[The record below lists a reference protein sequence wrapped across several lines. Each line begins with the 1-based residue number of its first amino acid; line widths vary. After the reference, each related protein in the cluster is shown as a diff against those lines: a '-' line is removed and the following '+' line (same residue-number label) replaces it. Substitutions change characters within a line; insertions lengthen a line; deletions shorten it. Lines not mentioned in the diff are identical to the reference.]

1 MCVRVETLPGTPSK
15 KTTDMIKRLLLE
27 IIDYYRDKIA
37 NDNCT
42 EAEMRDIFALV
53 SSKIVG
59 DSTIAD
65 IAEHFGQSESNVRNI
80 IARRYIGKP
89 KRRVSYNFFKILDI
103 VPKSWLKKEK

>member
-1 MCVRVETLPGTPSK
+1 MHIVKL
-15 KTTDMIKRLLLE
+15 TDMIKKLLLE
-27 IIDYYRDKIA
+27 IIDYYREKIA
-37 NDNCT
+37 NDKCT
-42 EAEMRDIFALV
+42 ESEMREIFALV

-103 VPKSWLKKEK
+103 VPKSWFSYKNEKDI

>member
-15 KTTDMIKRLLLE
+15 KSTHMIKKLLLE

-103 VPKSWLKKEK
+103 VPKSWLKNDK